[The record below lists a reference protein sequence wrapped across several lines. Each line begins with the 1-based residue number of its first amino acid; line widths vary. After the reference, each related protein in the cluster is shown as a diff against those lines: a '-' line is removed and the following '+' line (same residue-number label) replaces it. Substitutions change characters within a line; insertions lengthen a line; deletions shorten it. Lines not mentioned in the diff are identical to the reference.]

1 MVTVIRI
8 IRTRVC
14 VPRWLAAAT
23 IQGQRLSCLRA
34 SDCAATIWGRRLFE
48 GGYYLRAATI
58 RWRRLFE
65 GGDYSRVATIRGWQL
80 FEGGDYSRA
89 VTIRGWQL
97 FKEIWYMYVFE
108 LYIVHV
114 CCNAEVP
121 TVKDSSFLLLQGA
134 NILLTDSGDVKLG
147 ECAYCNVHS
156 FCVLCFV

>member
-1 MVTVIRI
+1 MVTVIRNHSHTCM
-8 IRTRVC
+8 RATLTSRSYYS
-14 VPRWLAAAT
+14 RAAF
-23 IQGQRLSCLRA
+23 ILFKSFRLCCYYLRA
-34 SDCAATIWGRRLFE
+34 VTIRGRRLFE
-48 GGYYLRAATI
+48 GGNYSRAATI
-58 RWRRLFE
+58 RGRW
-65 GGDYSRVATIRGWQL
+65 L

-108 LYIVHV
+108 LYIV

-147 ECAYCNVHS
+147 ECAYCNACSVHS